1 MVLVTRFSLG
11 RAQFTDERIQRVS
24 NMISNTKQNETT
36 SLVVNFDY
44 IQQKQ
49 KQILHKIYKFVQILL
64 FLSLNT
70 ILKPPS

>member
-1 MVLVTRFSLG
+1 
-11 RAQFTDERIQRVS
+11 
-24 NMISNTKQNETT
+24 MIRNTKQNETT

>member
-11 RAQFTDERIQRVS
+11 RPQFTDERIQRVS

-44 IQQKQ
+44 IQ
-49 KQILHKIYKFVQILL
+49 
-64 FLSLNT
+64 
-70 ILKPPS
+70 